1 MYPFELKL
9 QNLNAMFE
17 LELIDSSGLFVGE
30 PTSGVGSTNVGI
42 RLAKGPLDYE
52 NPNQHKFILL
62 VIGTLL
68 LS

>member
-17 LELIDSSGLFVGE
+17 LIDSSGLFVVE
-30 PTSGVGSTNVGI
+30 LTASSEGSTIVGI

-52 NPNQHKFILL
+52 NPNQYKFILL
-62 VIGTLL
+62 VIGILFIC
-68 LS
+68 

>member
-17 LELIDSSGLFVGE
+17 LELIDSSGLFVVE

-68 LS
+68 LR

>member
-1 MYPFELKL
+1 
-9 QNLNAMFE
+9 MFE
-17 LELIDSSGLFVGE
+17 LELIDSSGLFVVE

>member
-17 LELIDSSGLFVGE
+17 LELIDSSGLFVVE

>member
-17 LELIDSSGLFVGE
+17 LELIDSSGLFVVE

-62 VIGTLL
+62 VIATLL
-68 LS
+68 LC